1 MNNTILIKLTDG
13 GLVDYKDDVYYN
25 SGCPTCDYGS
35 EYINYITLYLTKYK
49 VEVTL
54 NKMYGYLVSQG
65 DVIKWFMSEYDHF
78 KTMSEI
84 DFIEWFKIKIAKK
97 VYDCYYPVYSNV
109 KEKNSDK
116 LTYEELLEFIEHE
129 DDAVNDSCKAT
140 DKILRE
146 FSVTEIK
153 GN

>member
-1 MNNTILIKLTDG
+1 MNNAILIKLTDG
-13 GLVDYKDDVYYN
+13 GLVDYKDDVQYY
-25 SGCPTCDYGS
+25 SGCPTCDYGC
-35 EYINYITLYLTKYK
+35 EYINYITVYLTKYK

-97 VYDCYYPVYSNV
+97 VYDYYYPVYSNV
-109 KEKNSDK
+109 EGKNSDK
-116 LTYEELLEFIEHE
+116 LTYEELLKFIEHE
-129 DDAVNDSCKAT
+129 DNAANDGWANI
-140 DKILRE
+140 DKVLRE
-146 FSVTEIK
+146 FSVEEL
-153 GN
+153 

>member
-1 MNNTILIKLTDG
+1 MNNTILIKLIDG
-13 GLVDYKDDVYYN
+13 GLVDYKDDVQYY
-25 SGCPTCDYGS
+25 SGCPTCDYGC

-78 KTMSEI
+78 KAMSEI

-97 VYDCYYPVYSNV
+97 VYDCYYPVYSNEENL
-109 KEKNSDK
+109 KSDE

-129 DDAVNDSCKAT
+129 DEAVNGSCKVT

>member
-1 MNNTILIKLTDG
+1 MNNTILIKLIDE
-13 GLVDYKDDVYYN
+13 GLVDYKDDVQYY
-25 SGCPTCDYGS
+25 SGCPTCDYGC

-97 VYDCYYPVYSNV
+97 VYDYYYPVYSNV
-109 KEKNSDK
+109 EEKNSDK
-116 LTYEELLEFIEHE
+116 LTYEELLKFIEHE
-129 DDAVNDSCKAT
+129 DDAVNDGWAN
-140 DKILRE
+140 IENVLRE

>member
-13 GLVDYKDDVYYN
+13 GLVDYKDDVEYN
-25 SGCPTCDYGS
+25 SGCPTCNYGS

-49 VEVTL
+49 VEITL
-54 NKMYGYLVSQG
+54 NKMYDYLVSQG

-78 KTMSEI
+78 KAMSEI

-97 VYDCYYPVYSNV
+97 VYDYYYSVYSNV
-109 KEKNSDK
+109 EEKNSDK
-116 LTYEELLEFIEHE
+116 LTYEELLKFIEHE
-129 DDAVNDSCKAT
+129 DDAVNDGWANIEKV
-140 DKILRE
+140 LRE